1 MEQAGFGVGVMA
13 TKSLRVLCQVDLP
26 SGPIRMWD
34 GSGGPFLDSNGNIF
48 RSCILTEDA
57 IDTIE
62 MAINAE
68 AFTLSLVISGI
79 DQKTSNSIW
88 ADYQAGTIKGSR
100 MRIMIQKCD
109 EFEQPVGAPQVKFT
123 GKIDNLIFTDVAN
136 DQQIRSSITVE
147 VTNRFT
153 MRTLTSGAVLSDTD
167 QKARSAV
174 LNPGANPDRFAER
187 VPMLRD
193 KTIRWPNW

>member
-1 MEQAGFGVGVMA
+1 MA
-13 TKSLRVLCQVDLP
+13 IRSLRVLCQVDLP

-68 AFTLSLVISGI
+68 AFTLSLVISRI

-109 EFEQPVGAPQVKFT
+109 EFEQPVGTPQVKFT

>member
-1 MEQAGFGVGVMA
+1 MA
-13 TKSLRVLCQVDLP
+13 TRSLRVLCQVDLP

-109 EFEQPVGAPQVKFT
+109 EFEQAVGAPQVKFT

-153 MRTLTSGAVLSDTD
+153 MRTLTSGAVLSDSD